1 MAHHEDEI
9 KERIRDLRDYYTSLV
24 IHGVVVMVCFL
35 IWLTTGGAFWPLWVL
50 ISLGAVSALK
60 GIRLGIFPQLS
71 EYFPFLSKEWED
83 EQIKAAMD
91 EPKEKKSKKTD

>member
-1 MAHHEDEI
+1 MAHTDEEI
-9 KERIRDLRDYYTSLV
+9 KEKIRDLRDYYTSLV
-24 IHGVVVMVCFL
+24 IHAGVVMVCFL

-50 ISLGAVSALK
+50 ISLGAVSILK

-83 EQIKAAMD
+83 EQYKAAVG
-91 EPKEKKSKKTD
+91 ESKEKKSKKSE